1 MTACDLT
8 RLDAMHMRELLYA
21 ASIKSLFIDD
31 ENKEVYKRLDI
42 ADDGTLV
49 FGKTTVPFINK
60 LFNAEKKI
68 SFLDFAIRVAVD
80 LCNRLKGSES
90 VSKKDRDDILKDLTA
105 EVIRENCINN
115 KFGVVVDRLL
125 DAARF
130 GIPTDLSSRNRSNY
144 GTRDD
149 PPRGSVRVKH
159 KDLDIVL
166 PGSGDKLGVFEAYI
180 FKNGED

>member
-1 MTACDLT
+1 MNACDLT

-21 ASIKSLFIDD
+21 NSIKSLFIDD

-42 ADDGTLV
+42 ANDGTLV
-49 FGKTTVPFINK
+49 FGKTTIPFINK

-80 LCNRLKGSES
+80 LCNRLKGSDS
-90 VSKKDRDDILKDLTA
+90 VSKKDRNDILKDLTT

-115 KFGVVVDRLL
+115 KFGVVIDRLF

-130 GIPTDLSSRNRSNY
+130 GIPTELSSRNRSNN

-149 PPRGSVRVKH
+149 PPNGSVRVKH
-159 KDLDIVL
+159 KTLDIVL
-166 PGSGDKLGVFEAYI
+166 PGSGDRLGIFEATI
-180 FKNGED
+180 FNNEKE